1 MKTFGNFYKCVL
13 STKELRPNLQYA
25 IVKDGFI
32 MGSDG
37 HVLFKVSLE
46 TWVGDNA
53 GAEFAE
59 GKGFHYELLKKMAQT
74 KYKKIT
80 FTETKVQ
87 LHTAKDVEEYFYS
100 AELKENRE
108 YYTLNSE
115 GKRIK
120 IGVEKEAF
128 INIPDFDSV
137 TPKEFEEPFYHIGFD
152 PTLLKNLTECFKS
165 SNDSDILIKMEFTK
179 NYGSESYPC
188 KGMRIK
194 PINTDGWND
203 YGIIMPVHLI
213 D

>member
-13 STKELRPNLQYA
+13 NTKEQQTNLQYA

-32 MGSDG
+32 MGSDK

-46 TWVGDNA
+46 TWVGNNA
-53 GAEFAE
+53 GVEFAE

-87 LHTAKDVEEYFYS
+87 LHTTKDVEEYFYS

-108 YYTLNSE
+108 YYTLDSK

-120 IGVEKEAF
+120 VVAEEEAV
-128 INIPDFDSV
+128 INMPDFDSII
-137 TPKEFEEPFYHIGFD
+137 PKEFGESFYRIGFD

-165 SNDSDILIKMEFTK
+165 SNNSDIVIKMEFTK
-179 NYGSESYPC
+179 NYRSESYPC
-188 KGMRIK
+188 KAVK
-194 PINTDGWND
+194 VSPINTDGWGD
-203 YGIIMPVHLI
+203 YGIILPVHLI

>member
-1 MKTFGNFYKCVL
+1 MATFGNFYKCVL

-25 IVKDGFI
+25 IVKEGFI

-46 TWVGDNA
+46 TWVGENA
-53 GAEFAE
+53 GVEFAE
-59 GKGFHYELLKKMAQT
+59 GKAFHYELLKKMAQT

-80 FTETKVQ
+80 FTETKVI
-87 LHTAKDVEEYFYS
+87 LHTSKDVEECFYS

-120 IGVEKEAF
+120 VTADEEAF

-137 TPKEFEEPFYHIGFD
+137 IPKEFGESFSRIGFD

-165 SNDSDILIKMEFTK
+165 SNDNDIVIKMEFAE
-179 NYGSESYPC
+179 NRGSENYPC